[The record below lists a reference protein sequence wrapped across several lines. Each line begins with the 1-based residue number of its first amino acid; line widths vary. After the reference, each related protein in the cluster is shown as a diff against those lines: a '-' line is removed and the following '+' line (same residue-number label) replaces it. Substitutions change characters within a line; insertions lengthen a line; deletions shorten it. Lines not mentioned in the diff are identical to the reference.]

1 MTTKT
6 EETATD
12 ERPEIVRMTVLCPK
26 DLHDAL
32 WRARVGSQQGRKMT
46 LSAFM
51 VDAAR
56 ERLDRLA
63 AVKPAPKA
71 THSAKRRKAV
81 R

>member
-6 EETATD
+6 EGQP
-12 ERPEIVRMTVLCPK
+12 EREEIVRMTVLCPK
-26 DLHDAL
+26 DLHVAL
-32 WRARVGSQQGRKMT
+32 WQARVGSQQGRKVT

-56 ERLDRLA
+56 ERLARLA
-63 AVKPAPKA
+63 NEGPAPKA
-71 THSAKRRKAV
+71 KRSSKRRKAV